1 MAFIQANIYSN
12 VLEMEVNLNVIL
24 PQTTKKV
31 IGTSSEQE
39 TTDIPVLYLL
49 HGMGGNHSVWERRTS
64 IERYVANYGLAVIM
78 PSTDLGWYTDTV
90 YDMKY
95 WTFIAEE
102 LPEICHE
109 LFPQLTRKREKTYAA
124 GLSMG
129 GYGALKLG
137 LAKSENFAAVI
148 SLSGA
153 VSVGNRMDDLLM
165 VRKASFWEGIFGP
178 LDQIEGSKNDP
189 QYLLKEL
196 VNSGKPVPR
205 FYMACGESDFLYQ
218 TEVSSASGSDR
229 GFGTH
234 CFIGVIHGG
243 TAGRDRRLFYKHAV
257 LCHCQAPVSVHTE
270 LFFDLWCHCIVCI
283 EGSKI
288 RF

>member
-1 MAFIQANIYSN
+1 
-12 VLEMEVNLNVIL
+12 
-24 PQTTKKV
+24 
-31 IGTSSEQE
+31 
-39 TTDIPVLYLL
+39 
-49 HGMGGNHSVWERRTS
+49 MGGNHSVWERRTS

-165 VRKASFWEGIFGP
+165 VRK
-178 LDQIEGSKNDP
+178 
-189 QYLLKEL
+189 
-196 VNSGKPVPR
+196 PVPR

-218 TEVSSASGSDR
+218 ANQEMVSAMQEQG
-229 GFGTH
+229 
-234 CFIGVIHGG
+234 
-243 TAGRDRRLFYKHAV
+243 LAV
-257 LCHCQAPVSVHTE
+257 TFEQGPGDHNWIFWDQWIQRALAWLME
-270 LFFDLWCHCIVCI
+270 
-283 EGSKI
+283 EK
-288 RF
+288 

>member
-196 VNSGKPVPR
+196 VKSGKPVPR

-218 TEVSSASGSDR
+218 ANQEMVSAMQEQG
-229 GFGTH
+229 
-234 CFIGVIHGG
+234 
-243 TAGRDRRLFYKHAV
+243 LAV
-257 LCHCQAPVSVHTE
+257 TFEQGPGDHNWIFWDQWIQLALAWLME
-270 LFFDLWCHCIVCI
+270 
-283 EGSKI
+283 EK
-288 RF
+288 

>member
-1 MAFIQANIYSN
+1 M
-12 VLEMEVNLNVIL
+12 
-24 PQTTKKV
+24 

-109 LFPQLTRKREKTYAA
+109 LFPQLTRKEKNICRWIIDGRIWRVKT
-124 GLSMG
+124 
-129 GYGALKLG
+129 G

-165 VRKASFWEGIFGP
+165 VRKASFGKDLWTI
-178 LDQIEGSKNDP
+178 GSNRRFKNDP

-196 VNSGKPVPR
+196 VKAENQ
-205 FYMACGESDFLYQ
+205 FQDF
-218 TEVSSASGSDR
+218 
-229 GFGTH
+229 
-234 CFIGVIHGG
+234 IW
-243 TAGRDRRLFYKHAV
+243 
-257 LCHCQAPVSVHTE
+257 
-270 LFFDLWCHCIVCI
+270 LWGI
-283 EGSKI
+283 
-288 RF
+288 

>member
-1 MAFIQANIYSN
+1 M
-12 VLEMEVNLNVIL
+12 
-24 PQTTKKV
+24 

-64 IERYVANYGLAVIM
+64 IERYVADYGLAVIM

-165 VRKASFWEGIFGP
+165 VRKAAFWEGIFGP

-196 VNSGKPVPR
+196 VKSGKPVPR
-205 FYMACGESDFLYQ
+205 FYMACGESDFLIRQIRKWYLLCRNKAWRSPLNKDLAII
-218 TEVSSASGSDR
+218 TGSSGDQWIQRAL
-229 GFGTH
+229 
-234 CFIGVIHGG
+234 
-243 TAGRDRRLFYKHAV
+243 AWLM
-257 LCHCQAPVSVHTE
+257 E
-270 LFFDLWCHCIVCI
+270 
-283 EGSKI
+283 EKI
-288 RF
+288 KKES